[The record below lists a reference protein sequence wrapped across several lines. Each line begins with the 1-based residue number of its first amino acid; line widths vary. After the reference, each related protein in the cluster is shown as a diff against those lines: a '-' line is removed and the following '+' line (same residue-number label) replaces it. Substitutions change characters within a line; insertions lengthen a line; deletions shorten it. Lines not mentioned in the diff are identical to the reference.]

1 MQKKNVMILVVV
13 VFTMAL
19 IVVSTVVGNVQH
31 TSSVAMASEATPTP
45 SAYRTLLDT
54 EIRGID
60 SNTIEGYLSGEGM
73 GMALPAELNGYP
85 GPRHVLDLAN
95 DLALDNEQQ
104 EQMQGL
110 FDDMRSE
117 AIELGKSILSEE
129 AELEQAF
136 REQTADEDFLQAQL
150 NQIGELEARLR
161 YVHLRAHLAAADI
174 LSHDQ
179 VMLYNSLR
187 GYEDMPPSHQHHQ
200 HSQ

>member
-1 MQKKNVMILVVV
+1 MQKKSVMILVVV
-13 VFTMAL
+13 ASTIAL
-19 IVVSTVVGNVQH
+19 IVVSTVVGNIQYN
-31 TSSVAMASEATPTP
+31 SSVAMASEATPTP
-45 SAYRTLLDT
+45 SDYQALLDT
-54 EIRGID
+54 DIRGID

-95 DLALDNEQQ
+95 DLELRNEQQ
-104 EQMQGL
+104 EQMQDL
-110 FDDMRSE
+110 FDDMQSE

-150 NQIGELEARLR
+150 NKIGELKVRLR
-161 YVHLRAHLAAADI
+161 YVHLRAHLATAEI
-174 LSHDQ
+174 LSNDQ

-187 GYEDMPPSHQHHQ
+187 GYSDMSPSHEHHQ